1 MEKTKQ
7 FVNWILDASINDFDE
22 ATLNYTKAL
31 LLKTIA
37 GMVAG
42 ADEPIGKNL
51 INYLSSIGGSR
62 DATIIGGGFKST
74 VENAALA
81 LGTFAHASELE
92 DDRFPG
98 PIGDYWVFPAF
109 FPLGEWLGSSGKEII
124 EATIVSWEAD
134 WRMAKTGPSWL
145 MVEKGIVTNA
155 WFGVVAV
162 AAGAARLLK
171 LTPEQTINAMS
182 LAASQAS
189 GLGCQLGWDAH
200 FLESGNSCRAGVLSA
215 FLAKAGA
222 TGRPDFL
229 EVPAGLYAPI
239 WDLGKVN
246 TDYLI
251 EGLGKPPYDI
261 NNVWI
266 KKYPSC
272 YGTHMS
278 LDALMLLMKE
288 HGVKYDDVE
297 TVETEVDC
305 YVGQLV
311 NRPFPNSLGEARFS
325 LQYTLGEF
333 LLRGTIGLDSFTDES
348 KLSDPIL
355 REAQS
360 KVKVTIPEGWGD
372 PTRGLLS
379 SDTFSYGAG
388 INLHLK
394 DGRQLKKHLKVPIG
408 HPSEPLSYEKVR
420 EICRPFIDDFIGK
433 RKGDKVAEITL
444 KMEKLPD
451 IREMMNLLSAF
462 ERKR

>member
-1 MEKTKQ
+1 MEKTRK
-7 FVNWILDASINDFDE
+7 FVNWILDASFKDFDE
-22 ATLNYTKAL
+22 ATVKYTKTL

-42 ADEPIGKNL
+42 ANEPIGKNL
-51 INYLSSIGGSR
+51 INYLSSIGGSP

-74 VENAALA
+74 VENAALT

-98 PIGDYWVFPAF
+98 PIGTYWVFPAF
-109 FPLGEWLGSSGKEII
+109 FALGEWLGSSGKEII

-145 MVEKGIVTNA
+145 MVGRGIVTNA
-155 WFGVVAV
+155 WFGVVAT

-189 GLGCQLGWDAH
+189 GLVCQLGSDAH

-215 FLAKAGA
+215 LLAKAGA

-229 EVPAGLYAPI
+229 EAPGGLYGPI
-239 WDLGKVN
+239 WDLNKVN
-246 TDYLI
+246 TNYLI
-251 EGLGKPPYDI
+251 EELGKPPYDI

-288 HGVKYDDVE
+288 HGIKYDEVE

-305 YVGQLV
+305 YVGKGLD
-311 NRPFPNSLGEARFS
+311 RPFPNNLGDARFS
-325 LQYTLGEF
+325 LQYTLGEYV
-333 LLRGTIGLDSFTDES
+333 LRGTIGLDSFTDAS
-348 KLSDPIL
+348 KLSDPAL
-355 REAQS
+355 KEAQS
-360 KVKVTIPEGWGD
+360 KVKITIPEGWGD
-372 PTRGLLS
+372 STAVISGDLFR
-379 SDTFSYGAG
+379 YGAG
-388 INLHLK
+388 IILHLK
-394 DGRQLKKHLKVPIG
+394 DGRILKKRLAVPIG
-408 HPSEPLSYEKVR
+408 HPSQPLSYEEVR

-433 RKGDKVAEITL
+433 KKGDKIAEMTL

-451 IREMMNLLSAF
+451 IREMMNLLSVF
-462 ERKR
+462 EKDS